1 MENTDTNTSSEPLFE
16 DTKKMDEN
24 DVSKQD
30 WPVGPI
36 DQLDQCT
43 PEQPINEKQAEEK
56 QDDKKDGTSEWSV
69 SWP

>member
-1 MENTDTNTSSEPLFE
+1 MENTDTNTSREPLFE

-36 DQLDQCT
+36 DQLDQRT
-43 PEQPINEKQAEEK
+43 PEQPINEEQAEEK
-56 QDDKKDGTSEWSV
+56 QDDTSEWSV